1 LRETLWVFGYGSL
14 IWDPGFPVAD
24 RRIARADGLAPQLL
38 HAVDPPPRHG
48 RRPRSGAGAGPRRGA
63 SCDGVAFA
71 VAPGA
76 EAATLAALR
85 ERELIS
91 SAYLETTLPLETAEG
106 PLTALAYV
114 IDPDHAQYCG
124 GLALEDQAQI
134 IARATGG
141 RGRNRDYLWSTAAH
155 LADLGIADPDLEW
168 LAARVRQLT
177 AEGPA

>member
-1 LRETLWVFGYGSL
+1 MY
-14 IWDPGFPVAD
+14 
-24 RRIARADGLAPQLL
+24 
-38 HAVDPPPRHG
+38 
-48 RRPRSGAGAGPRRGA
+48 
-63 SCDGVAFA
+63 
-71 VAPGA
+71 
-76 EAATLAALR
+76 
-85 ERELIS
+85 
-91 SAYLETTLPLETAEG
+91 G

-124 GLALEDQAQI
+124 GLALEDQARI

-141 RGRNRDYLWSTAAH
+141 RGRNSDYLWSTAAH